1 MQDQRRVPR
10 MLCADMVELRWEDE
24 RRQPQGVTALLEDI
38 SVYGACLQLENPV
51 PLGTKV
57 EWDSPKQSF
66 SGVVRYC
73 VYREIGFFVGV
84 EFSGAC
90 RWSKKTFK
98 PLHLLDLER
107 LVSKKKT

>member
-1 MQDQRRVPR
+1 

-24 RRQPQGVTALLEDI
+24 RRQPQRVTALLEDI

-84 EFSGAC
+84 EFSDAC
-90 RWSKKTFK
+90 RWSKKTFM

-107 LVSKKKT
+107 LVSKKKL